1 MTNIVEQI
9 RTFEDAHKA
18 LRRYLPPVTPAT
30 GAYTLERM
38 EQLMEQLGNPQDSYK
53 VVHVAGTSGKTSTA
67 YYTAAF
73 LKQAGKKTGLT
84 VSPHVDEINERV
96 QINQR
101 PLTEK
106 KFCSELTVFLR
117 LVEKTKLQPTYFEV
131 LTAFAF
137 WEFKRQRCEYAVV
150 EVGLGGL
157 LDATNVIHKKQ
168 KLNIITDIGIDH
180 EQVLG
185 KTVDLI
191 AAQKAGIIQPYNSVV
206 CYDQGDE
213 VMDIIREVCSQQH
226 AELHEVW
233 PLRSSELPHSLP
245 LFQRRNWYLA
255 FAAFGLLAD
264 RDSLGE
270 LTEPQ
275 LGQTASVLIPAR
287 MERRKI
293 GTKTVIMDGAHN
305 AQKLEALVASIKHDF
320 PKQKLPIL
328 ISLVTTK
335 QTRLSQCIEAVLPIC
350 QEMIITTFSTA
361 QGEKVSVDPLK
372 IAEACEALDFEHWTI
387 VDDPQNAYK
396 QLLKT
401 KTDTCIVTGSFYLLN
416 HVR

>member
-1 MTNIVEQI
+1 MGNIIEQLE
-9 RTFEDAHKA
+9 TFQDVHRV
-18 LRRYLPPVTPAT
+18 LRRYQPPVTSTT

-38 EQLMEQLGNPQDSYK
+38 ERLMEHLGNPQDSYK

-67 YYTAAF
+67 YYVAAF
-73 LKQAGKKTGLT
+73 LAQTGKKTGLT

-96 QINQR
+96 QVNQK
-101 PLTEK
+101 PLSEK
-106 KFCSELTVFLR
+106 KFCHDMTVFLR
-117 LVEKTKLQPTYFEV
+117 LVEKSKLRPTYFEV

-137 WEFKRQRCEYAVV
+137 WEFKRMGCEYAVI

-168 KLNIITDIGIDH
+168 KLNVITDIGIDH

-185 KTVDLI
+185 KTFDLI

-206 CYDQGDE
+206 SYDQGDE
-213 VMDIIREVCSQQH
+213 VMDIIREVSGQQH
-226 AELHEVW
+226 AELHEIW
-233 PLRSSELPHSLP
+233 PVRSGELPHKLP

-255 FAAFGLLAD
+255 YAAFGILTERDGLAD
-264 RDSLGE
+264 LNE
-270 LTEPQ
+270 TQ
-275 LGQTASVLIPAR
+275 LEKTTSILIPAR
-287 MERRKI
+287 MERRMV

-305 AQKLEALVASIKHDF
+305 AQKIEAFVASVKHDY
-320 PKQKLPIL
+320 PKQKLPVL

-335 QTRLSQCIEAVLPIC
+335 QARLNQCIEAILPIC

-361 QGEKVSVDPLK
+361 NGEKVSVDPLK
-372 IAEACEALDFEHWTI
+372 IAEACESLGFENWKI
-387 VDDPQNAYK
+387 IDDPKKAYK
-396 QLLKT
+396 QLLRSKS
-401 KTDTCIVTGSFYLLN
+401 DTCIITGSFYLLN